1 MLIYILFT
9 FILLLL
15 VLFLKNF
22 FKTIQEKE
30 SKISFSLVGV
40 GFIFGFFDTLG
51 VGGFAP
57 TLAYLKNFEKIKISE
72 IPDILLLS
80 FALPTV
86 FQTFIF
92 ISSIKISSRLLVLGI
107 IFPILGYAIFKHL
120 KKYIHEKHI
129 KNIVGFGLIFS
140 GVIAIIQNIG
150 LISSSVNSEYIAINK
165 EIIIYIAIFF
175 FGALTNFGVGNFSPT
190 LILFELLGI
199 DPRLGFPIMMGACAV
214 IMLISGLKT
223 KHNHTIKMSIPL
235 SITAGMII
243 AVPLGAY
250 FIHVMDIKFISW
262 MVIAIVI
269 ASGIQAIL
277 SKN

>member
-1 MLIYILFT
+1 MLKYILFIS
-9 FILLLL
+9 ILLLL
-15 VLFLKNF
+15 GLFLKNF
-22 FKTIQEKE
+22 LKTIRENE

-80 FALPTV
+80 FAIPTV
-86 FQTFIF
+86 LQTFIF
-92 ISSIKISSRLLVLGI
+92 VSSIEISSRLLAFGI
-107 IFPILGYAIFKHL
+107 IVPVVGYAIFNYL
-120 KKYIHEKHI
+120 KRYIHEKHI
-129 KNIVGFGLIFS
+129 KNIVGFGLILS
-140 GVIAIIQNIG
+140 GTIAIVQNLGI
-150 LISSSVNSEYIAINK
+150 ISLSVNSDFIPFKK
-165 EIIIYIAIFF
+165 EIIIYTSIFF

-214 IMLISGLKT
+214 IMLISGLKE
-223 KHNHTIKMSIPL
+223 KNNHTIKMSIPL
-235 SITAGMII
+235 SLTTGMII

-250 FIHVMDIKFISW
+250 FIHVMDIKVISW

-269 ASGIQAIL
+269 SSGIQAVL

>member
-1 MLIYILFT
+1 MLKHILFA

-22 FKTIQEKE
+22 LKTIQEKE
-30 SKISFSLVGV
+30 RKISFSLVGV

-80 FALPTV
+80 FAVPTV
-86 FQTFIF
+86 LQTFIF
-92 ISSIKISSRLLVLGI
+92 VSSIKISSRLLVLGI
-107 IFPILGYAIFKHL
+107 IFPLLGYAIFNHL

-129 KNIVGFGLIFS
+129 KNIVGFGLILS
-140 GVIAIIQNIG
+140 GAIAIIQNIG
-150 LISSSVNSEYIAINK
+150 LISLSVNSEYIAINK
-165 EIIIYIAIFF
+165 EIIIYISIFF

-223 KHNHTIKMSIPL
+223 KNNHTIKMSIPL

-269 ASGIQAIL
+269 SSGIQAIL

>member
-1 MLIYILFT
+1 MLKYILFT
-9 FILLLL
+9 FILFLL

-80 FALPTV
+80 FAVPTV
-86 FQTFIF
+86 LQTFIF
-92 ISSIKISSRLLVLGI
+92 VSSIKISSRLLVLGI
-107 IFPILGYAIFKHL
+107 IFPLLGYAIFNHL

-129 KNIVGFGLIFS
+129 KNIVGFGLILS
-140 GVIAIIQNIG
+140 GLIAIIQNIG
-150 LISSSVNSEYIAINK
+150 LISLSVNSEYIAINK
-165 EIIIYIAIFF
+165 EIIIYISIFF

-223 KHNHTIKMSIPL
+223 KNNHTIKMSIPL
-235 SITAGMII
+235 SITTGMII

-269 ASGIQAIL
+269 SSGIQAIL